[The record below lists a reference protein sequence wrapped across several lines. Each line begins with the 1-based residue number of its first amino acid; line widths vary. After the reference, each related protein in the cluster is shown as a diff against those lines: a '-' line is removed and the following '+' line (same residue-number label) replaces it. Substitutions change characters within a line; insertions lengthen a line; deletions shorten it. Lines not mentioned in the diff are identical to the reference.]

1 MATTHVFDGKLTT
14 IELKPLN
21 EGERLQFRLCIQ
33 SGSNI
38 QTVQF
43 EAKAHQAMAI
53 LSALERLQATFGWRL
68 PSYRARR
75 GKPKLSVVKDDA
87 S

>member
-1 MATTHVFDGKLTT
+1 MPTTHIFDGKLTT

-21 EGERLQFRLCIQ
+21 EGERLQFRLCIE
-33 SGSNI
+33 SGLNV

-43 EAKAHQAMAI
+43 EATSDAAMAL
-53 LSALERLQATFGWRL
+53 LSALERLQIHYRWRM
-68 PSYRARR
+68 PSYRPRR
-75 GKPKLSVVKDDA
+75 GKPKLSVVKDDE